1 MEPTQFL
8 FDEDERGLHLLDP
21 DVASFELRVDLHRE
35 RRQHV
40 HARRQKLI
48 VQNVNNR
55 INVVAPKSCNLV
67 ES

>member
-21 DVASFELRVDLHRE
+21 DVASFELRVNLRRE

-40 HARRQKLI
+40 HARHQKLI